1 MATVREIV
9 GILDHRYPPHL
20 AEDWDR
26 VGLSVGDPKAVV
38 TTVLFAV
45 DPVMAVADEA
55 IASGAQM
62 LVSIHPL
69 LLRGVHSVAADTAK
83 GAVVH
88 RLIGAG
94 IALYTAHTNA
104 DAVLGGVAEALAS
117 AVGLKASAPLIPHPE
132 EPSLGVGRVGLLPK
146 AIPLREFARAVAAA
160 VPQTAQGVRVAGDL
174 DLEVRKVAVLA
185 GSGDKFFDAVRKA
198 DADVYVTA
206 DLRHHPALEAREK
219 ARLGDGRPAL
229 VDLSHYASEWVWL
242 RSAAEELANAAS
254 VEAIVSTIRTDPWT
268 ARFGGIDN

>member
-1 MATVREIV
+1 MELREIV
-9 GILDHRYPPHL
+9 EILDHRYPPHL

-26 VGLSVGDPKAVV
+26 VGLSVGDPKAAV

-45 DPVMAVADEA
+45 DPVLAVADEA
-55 IASGAQM
+55 IAVGAQM
-62 LVSIHPL
+62 LVTVHPL

-88 RLIGAG
+88 RLIEAG

-104 DAVLGGVAEALAS
+104 DAVLGGVAEALATT
-117 AVGLKASAPLIPHPE
+117 VGLDVTAPLIPHPE
-132 EPSLGVGRVGLLPK
+132 EPSLGIGRVGLLAEALPLSEFASHVAE
-146 AIPLREFARAVAAA
+146 AIP
-160 VPQTAQGVRVAGDL
+160 PTAQGVRVAGDL
-174 DLEVRKVAVLA
+174 DLPVRKIAVLA
-185 GSGDKFFDAVRKA
+185 GSGDKFFDAVREA

-219 ARLGDGRPAL
+219 ALLGDGRPAL

-242 RSAAEELANAAS
+242 NSAAEELASAAS
-254 VEAIVSTIRTDPWT
+254 VEVIVSTVTTDPWT
-268 ARFGGIDN
+268 ARFGGNDS